1 MRNRVKSILLI
12 VVISVLTFIIYN
24 QRFDIEFKYHI
35 YGFDKKLVDED
46 FLHPTFAYLKNEKL
60 IGIKYVSNPE
70 CGQITKSYFL
80 DENEILRKI
89 IYETNFFTAHCDSS
103 SLYIIKN
110 SQNKI
115 YVTKKNGT
123 EINNEELTKMMS
135 SFNIKEL
142 KKDIQKWKQ

>member
-1 MRNRVKSILLI
+1 MRNRVKAILFFTFSALLF
-12 VVISVLTFIIYN
+12 VIYS
-24 QRFDIEFKYHI
+24 RRHDIEFKYHI

-46 FLHPTFAYLKNEKL
+46 FLHPTFAYLKNNKL

-89 IYETNFFTAHCDSS
+89 IYKTNFFTAHCDSS

-115 YVTKKNGT
+115 YVTEKNGT
-123 EINNEELTKMMS
+123 EIKNEELKKMMS
-135 SFNIKEL
+135 SFNIKEF